1 MNDAGVSA
9 TSPIAGSSIWTGWSA
24 PQYPLRGRGR
34 LDDFLK
40 CSARYPIAGEL
51 LAEQETIY
59 KNAVVLHDHVRV
71 ARSSRSHKLSSERQV
86 FQSERA
92 TSGDGWATSPSSLH
106 RGYARGNSIFQ
117 SDYGALSA
125 ASERGNRLF
134 RFLDLW
140 AGTPLCA
147 VCGITRR
154 AAGPPPAIT
163 RIGLLRTA
171 AIGDTVLLSGPVADL
186 RQSFLESSITLFC
199 GGSNFEVA
207 RLVPG
212 LDDVVRLP
220 ITRLWKALSI
230 VRRAGLFD
238 AWIDFGQWPRYDALV
253 SHFARAAF
261 KVGFRTP
268 GQRRHYVFDRCAA
281 HTTDRHEI
289 ENFRA
294 LTAVLGASGGSL
306 PCLLVP
312 EGERP
317 LAPGS
322 VVFHM
327 FPGGSRAAVKAWP
340 AERWV
345 ELAARVAAAGHRV
358 VLTGSGRDRAG
369 AEAVAAR
376 ISDGAAA
383 VAAGEL
389 DIAATAR
396 LLQGLPPL

>member
-1 MNDAGVSA
+1 M
-9 TSPIAGSSIWTGWSA
+9 T
-24 PQYPLRGRGR
+24 
-34 LDDFLK
+34 
-40 CSARYPIAGEL
+40 
-51 LAEQETIY
+51 
-59 KNAVVLHDHVRV
+59 
-71 ARSSRSHKLSSERQV
+71 
-86 FQSERA
+86 
-92 TSGDGWATSPSSLH
+92 
-106 RGYARGNSIFQ
+106 
-117 SDYGALSA
+117 A

-134 RFLDLW
+134 RFLDIW
-140 AGTPLCA
+140 AGTPLGA

-154 AAGPPPAIT
+154 RRAGPPPAIK

-186 RQSFLESSITLFC
+186 RQSFPESSITLFC
-199 GGSNFEVA
+199 GGSNLEVA

-220 ITRLWKALSI
+220 IARPWKAMGI
-230 VRRAGLFD
+230 VRRAGAFD
-238 AWIDFGQWPRYDALV
+238 AWIDFGQWPRYDALI
-253 SHFARAAF
+253 SHCARAAF

-294 LTAVLGASGGSL
+294 LTAMLGASGSSL
-306 PCLLVP
+306 PRLAVP
-312 EGERP
+312 EGELP
-317 LAPGS
+317 LSPGS

-345 ELAARVAAAGHRV
+345 ELGSRVAGDGRRI
-358 VLTGSGRDRAG
+358 VLTGSGRDRPG
-369 AEAVAAR
+369 AEAVAAQMPH
-376 ISDGAAA
+376 GAAT

-396 LLQGLPPL
+396 LLTGCAAVVSVDTGIMHMASALGCRLVALHGPTSAKRWGPLNPTSTAVQSAYSREPWIQLGFEGPRAGDACMRCITVDQVHDALDRVLSA

>member
-1 MNDAGVSA
+1 M
-9 TSPIAGSSIWTGWSA
+9 
-24 PQYPLRGRGR
+24 
-34 LDDFLK
+34 
-40 CSARYPIAGEL
+40 
-51 LAEQETIY
+51 
-59 KNAVVLHDHVRV
+59 
-71 ARSSRSHKLSSERQV
+71 
-86 FQSERA
+86 
-92 TSGDGWATSPSSLH
+92 
-106 RGYARGNSIFQ
+106 
-117 SDYGALSA
+117 SA

-322 VVFHM
+322 VVFQDRK
-327 FPGGSRAAVKAWP
+327 S
-340 AERWV
+340 
-345 ELAARVAAAGHRV
+345 V
-358 VLTGSGRDRAG
+358 V
-369 AEAVAAR
+369 
-376 ISDGAAA
+376 
-383 VAAGEL
+383 
-389 DIAATAR
+389 
-396 LLQGLPPL
+396 